1 MAIISSVFMGRAKKS
16 AGNATFRTVRGRTIA
31 SQKVAKKGTQ
41 TGKMS
46 KNQFALAVIS
56 RFASLKAGDISVS
69 FDATTYGSKRNAF
82 FKLNYDQMKKAIEKL
97 YVDSLLQGAANMP
110 SDAEILEA
118 VADYAAKNKQA
129 IYRVKRAGFPVVYLT
144 GEWTSEQNPEEAPEN
159 PTPEEPGTGGGGD
172 GGTEMD

>member
-56 RFASLKAGDISVS
+56 RFASLKAGDIRVS

-97 YVDSLLQGAANMP
+97 YTDSLLHGAANMP

-144 GEWTSEQNPEEAPEN
+144 GEWTSEENPEEAPEN
-159 PTPEEPGTGGGGD
+159 PTPEQPGTGGDDEGGS
-172 GGTEMD
+172 EMD